1 MECMVAQTQNNIVME
16 NIYHHEEL
24 SKDVKN
30 WLSIHRNPNDGSLN
44 EKAYWTIH
52 NINSMLSHTKE
63 TELIGYL
70 QTVFNR
76 FKYCY

>member
-1 MECMVAQTQNNIVME
+1 ME

-24 SKDVKN
+24 SKEVKN
-30 WLSIHRNPNDGSLN
+30 WLSIHKKPNDGGIN
-44 EKAYWTIH
+44 EKAYWTID

-70 QTVFNR
+70 QTMFNR